1 MFDLNNVP
9 DAEPGFEYQ
18 LHSSKLQINK
28 GFRVFQDAQDYL
40 ATKMAAR
47 GETVRWSTHDG
58 GLYTIGWGKD
68 PVWGVG
74 SIVYRRIP
82 FHRASRSKG

>member
-18 LHSSKLQINK
+18 LGSSKLQINK
-28 GFRVFQDAQDYL
+28 GFRVFKDAQDYL
-40 ATKMAAR
+40 AMKMAAR
-47 GETVRWSTHDG
+47 GETVRWTADEHG
-58 GLYTIGWGKD
+58 VLIIGWGKD

-74 SIVYRRIP
+74 SIVYRKIP
-82 FHRASRSKG
+82 AHRASRSKG